1 MENENLSAALCD
13 LVDAIRGVTLGSIE
27 NNVIEEAGKALIS
40 SWNDH
45 NKNDLINVTDELYN
59 WEHRHDNEQ
68 VSIRVVRGCCGHC
81 ACGES
86 H

>member
-1 MENENLSAALCD
+1 MENINLESSLSD
-13 LVDAIRGVTLGSIE
+13 LVDAIRGVTLGSVE
-27 NNVIEEAGKALIS
+27 NNVIEEAGKALIC

-45 NKNDLINVTDELYN
+45 NKDDQIDVNDELNN
-59 WEHRHDNEQ
+59 WEQLRNRSFAI
-68 VSIRVVRGCCGHC
+68 VSDCCGGHC